1 MSYYNVQGLLN
12 RKNSSHDA
20 LKKNVQ
26 YAGKW
31 PEKACKTTKEEKY
44 FFFHK
49 ISIKKKG
56 YNISSSL
63 DGNWNGIVIQ
73 VVICVHI
80 YLNAHLHVYSIPREI
95 HRHSTNITACSIKA
109 PQRTGAQS
117 KRQQI
122 YQGHTDVRI
131 KNEGFHKVI
140 ISSW

>member
-1 MSYYNVQGLLN
+1 MM
-12 RKNSSHDA
+12 RKRKMFNMLENDQKKHTK
-20 LKKNVQ
+20 LPKKKNISFF
-26 YAGKW
+26 
-31 PEKACKTTKEEKY
+31 TK
-44 FFFHK
+44 FLF
-49 ISIKKKG
+49 KKKG

-80 YLNAHLHVYSIPREI
+80 YLNAHLHVYTIPREI

-140 ISSW
+140 ISS

>member
-1 MSYYNVQGLLN
+1 MQNYQR
-12 RKNSSHDA
+12 RKIFLFSQNFYF
-20 LKKNVQ
+20 KKN
-26 YAGKW
+26 
-31 PEKACKTTKEEKY
+31 
-44 FFFHK
+44 
-49 ISIKKKG
+49 G

-140 ISSW
+140 ISS

>member
-1 MSYYNVQGLLN
+1 MT
-12 RKNSSHDA
+12 RKSMQNYQRRKIFLFSQNFYF
-20 LKKNVQ
+20 KKN
-26 YAGKW
+26 
-31 PEKACKTTKEEKY
+31 
-44 FFFHK
+44 
-49 ISIKKKG
+49 G

-117 KRQQI
+117 KHQQI
-122 YQGHTDVRI
+122 YQGHTDVRV

-140 ISSW
+140 ISS

>member
-1 MSYYNVQGLLN
+1 MQNYQR
-12 RKNSSHDA
+12 RK
-20 LKKNVQ
+20 
-26 YAGKW
+26 
-31 PEKACKTTKEEKY
+31 
-44 FFFHK
+44 FFLF
-49 ISIKKKG
+49 SQNFYLKKKG

-122 YQGHTDVRI
+122 YQGHTDVRV
-131 KNEGFHKVI
+131 KHEGFHKVI
-140 ISSW
+140 ISS

>member
-1 MSYYNVQGLLN
+1 MMRKRKMSNMLENDQKKHAKLPKKKIFSFFTKFLL
-12 RKNSSHDA
+12 
-20 LKKNVQ
+20 
-26 YAGKW
+26 
-31 PEKACKTTKEEKY
+31 
-44 FFFHK
+44 
-49 ISIKKKG
+49 KKKG

-109 PQRTGAQS
+109 PHRTGAQS
-117 KRQQI
+117 KHQQI
-122 YQGHTDVRI
+122 YQGHTDVRV

-140 ISSW
+140 ISS

>member
-1 MSYYNVQGLLN
+1 MMRKRKMSNMLENDQKKHAKLPKKKIFSFFTKFLL
-12 RKNSSHDA
+12 
-20 LKKNVQ
+20 
-26 YAGKW
+26 
-31 PEKACKTTKEEKY
+31 
-44 FFFHK
+44 
-49 ISIKKKG
+49 KKKG

-122 YQGHTDVRI
+122 YQGHTDVRV

-140 ISSW
+140 ISS

>member
-1 MSYYNVQGLLN
+1 M
-12 RKNSSHDA
+12 
-20 LKKNVQ
+20 
-26 YAGKW
+26 
-31 PEKACKTTKEEKY
+31 
-44 FFFHK
+44 
-49 ISIKKKG
+49 
-56 YNISSSL
+56 

-117 KRQQI
+117 QRQQI

-140 ISSW
+140 ISS

>member
-1 MSYYNVQGLLN
+1 MMRKRKMSNMLENDQKKHAKLPKKKFFSFFTKFLL
-12 RKNSSHDA
+12 
-20 LKKNVQ
+20 
-26 YAGKW
+26 
-31 PEKACKTTKEEKY
+31 
-44 FFFHK
+44 
-49 ISIKKKG
+49 KKKG

-109 PQRTGAQS
+109 PHTHRTGAQS

-122 YQGHTDVRI
+122 YKGHIDDRV

-140 ISSW
+140 ISS

>member
-1 MSYYNVQGLLN
+1 MT
-12 RKNSSHDA
+12 RKSMQNYQRRKIFLFSQ
-20 LKKNVQ
+20 NF
-26 YAGKW
+26 
-31 PEKACKTTKEEKY
+31 Y
-44 FFFHK
+44 F
-49 ISIKKKG
+49 KKKG

-117 KRQQI
+117 KHQQI
-122 YQGHTDVRI
+122 YQGHTDVRV

-140 ISSW
+140 ISS

>member
-1 MSYYNVQGLLN
+1 MQNYQR
-12 RKNSSHDA
+12 RKIFLFSQNFY
-20 LKKNVQ
+20 L
-26 YAGKW
+26 
-31 PEKACKTTKEEKY
+31 
-44 FFFHK
+44 
-49 ISIKKKG
+49 KKKG

-80 YLNAHLHVYSIPREI
+80 YINAHLHVYTIPREI

-122 YQGHTDVRI
+122 YQGHTDDRV

-140 ISSW
+140 ISS

>member
-1 MSYYNVQGLLN
+1 MMRKRKMSNMLENDQKKHAKLP
-12 RKNSSHDA
+12 K
-20 LKKNVQ
+20 KKNISFF
-26 YAGKW
+26 
-31 PEKACKTTKEEKY
+31 TK
-44 FFFHK
+44 FLF
-49 ISIKKKG
+49 KKKG

-122 YQGHTDVRI
+122 YQGHTDVRV

-140 ISSW
+140 ISS

>member
-1 MSYYNVQGLLN
+1 MMRKRKMSNMLENDQKKHAKLPKKKIFSFFTKFLL
-12 RKNSSHDA
+12 
-20 LKKNVQ
+20 
-26 YAGKW
+26 
-31 PEKACKTTKEEKY
+31 
-44 FFFHK
+44 
-49 ISIKKKG
+49 KKKG

-80 YLNAHLHVYSIPREI
+80 YLNAHLHVYTIPREI

-122 YQGHTDVRI
+122 YQGHTDVRV

-140 ISSW
+140 ISS